1 MNEKQKI
8 IKRGK
13 FLPDIDIR
21 KIPNRMKPA
30 LLFLAVILS
39 FTAGATNRKVSIS
52 MKNAKVEQ
60 ALKAITR
67 QTGLGMAYSRQVV
80 DLDRRI
86 TVNVNDADVTN
97 VLDKITEGT
106 NLGYEIT
113 EDKVYLFEKSQ
124 PVAVAVKQN
133 GQEKRNVTGTVKD
146 IGGAPIIGGNV
157 VEKGTTNGSITGI
170 DGTFTLQV
178 ATGATLIISYIG
190 YVTREIAV
198 GNQSSLDI
206 ILEEDNLLLDEVVVV
221 GYGTV
226 QRKNFT
232 GSVSTVNVA
241 NSPIALS
248 PRTNAMDMLRGTVT
262 GATVS
267 RESDAGGSPS
277 IEVHGQKSIRSSSS
291 NPLVVLDGVVY
302 MGGWRDIDPATIE
315 SMSLLKDATSLA
327 AYGSQ
332 AANGV
337 LMITT
342 KKGKIGKPIISF
354 DGSLAVANKA
364 MTSKV
369 VRPDIW
375 IEKKN
380 ISRGVTDG
388 NPQAWMQATTY
399 ANYQAG
405 KITDWW
411 DYTTQTGITQN
422 YSVSVSGATEHL
434 NYYTSLSH
442 TDQKGI
448 VIGDQYKR
456 DAITARMQHD
466 ITDWLQVGAQVN
478 YSYNNYDG
486 VRAGME
492 SGMSELCVYAQ
503 PSRPNGMPERM
514 VGDIQDWA
522 MNPLWKTSATGYI
535 DDYDRYSTTLLK
547 GHALIKVPWITGLS
561 YRFNVAYSE
570 ENFKRDQFTHENY
583 YCADGFGGEERY
595 TEEMAAKFLSNTN
608 GSNQRRL
615 VTYYVLDNILNYT
628 NQFGKHFVDATAVYT
643 RDQNV
648 SNTRSMN
655 GSNFSAIGNTIL
667 GYNGLAFAGVQ
678 TVGNSIVRK
687 ANIGYLGRVQYNF
700 DNRYHLTASIRRDGS
715 SVFGAEKKWGVFPA
729 VGTAWTVTNENFMQ
743 SIDLVSLLKLKASWG
758 KNGNQSLN
766 PYGTLSTINLGRSG
780 GHGYVFDNSNISW
793 AQFVSA
799 IGNPELGWETT
810 TAVNAGFEIGVLNDR
825 IQLEWNTYKSQT
837 TDQIFSRTIPVMTN
851 GFTSTQAT
859 MGQVDNWGIEFTLN
873 TVNIKN
879 RDMEWSSMLN
889 FYINRNKLVDLYG
902 DGKDDKGS
910 SLFLGKSLGAIYT
923 YKIIGM
929 VQEDD
934 IEYITAN
941 NSVPGNPKFAN
952 INGSADGKITMS
964 NNDEED
970 DRTIVG
976 YNKENFRMNM
986 AQTFIYKNWE
996 LYALFTG
1003 IFSGGG
1009 YGMATNSGAYTNI
1022 AGFVD
1027 EENLWWT
1034 PENKSNTYPRINFTG
1049 GNYNPLM
1056 PYGFVRLQD
1065 LNLSYAVRPA
1075 TLQKLGIQRLRIY
1088 VSGKNI
1094 FTITKWKGGDPENRL
1109 QYSTVL
1115 RDNIYPLQR
1124 TFSLGVQLSF

>member
-1 MNEKQKI
+1 LLI
-8 IKRGK
+8 TYVGY
-13 FLPDIDIR
+13 LPQE
-21 KIPNRMKPA
+21 IP
-30 LLFLAVILS
+30 
-39 FTAGATNRKVSIS
+39 
-52 MKNAKVEQ
+52 
-60 ALKAITR
+60 
-67 QTGLGMAYSRQVV
+67 
-80 DLDRRI
+80 
-86 TVNVNDADVTN
+86 
-97 VLDKITEGT
+97 
-106 NLGYEIT
+106 
-113 EDKVYLFEKSQ
+113 
-124 PVAVAVKQN
+124 
-133 GQEKRNVTGTVKD
+133 
-146 IGGAPIIGGNV
+146 
-157 VEKGTTNGSITGI
+157 
-170 DGTFTLQV
+170 
-178 ATGATLIISYIG
+178 
-190 YVTREIAV
+190 V
-198 GNQSSLDI
+198 GNQTEFRITLSEDTKA
-206 ILEEDNLLLDEVVVV
+206 LEEVVVI

-226 QRKNFT
+226 ERKNFT

-241 NSPIALS
+241 NSPVSLS
-248 PRTNAMDMLRGTVT
+248 PRTNAMDALRGTVT
-262 GATVS
+262 GVTVS

-277 IEVHGQKSIRSSSS
+277 IEVHGQKSIRSTSS

-302 MGGWRDIDPATIE
+302 MGGWRDIDPATVE

-342 KKGKIGKPIISF
+342 KKGKIGKPVISF
-354 DGSLAVANKA
+354 EGSLAVANKA
-364 MTSKV
+364 MTPKV
-369 VRPDIW
+369 IRPDVW
-375 IEKKN
+375 TERKN

-399 ANYQAG
+399 ANYLEG
-405 KITDWW
+405 KTTDWW
-411 DYTTQTGITQN
+411 DYSTRTGITQN
-422 YSVSVSGATEHL
+422 YSVSVSGATEQI

-442 TDQKGI
+442 TDQIGI
-448 VIGDQYKR
+448 AIGDQYKR
-456 DAITARMQHD
+456 EAIMARLQNN
-466 ITDWLQVGAQVN
+466 ITDWLQVGTQVN

-486 VRAGME
+486 IRAGME
-492 SGMSELCVYAQ
+492 SGMNELSSYAQ

-522 MNPLWKTSATGYI
+522 MNPLWKTSKTGYI

-547 GHALIKVPWITGLS
+547 GHVLIKVPWIDGLS
-561 YRFNVAYSE
+561 YRFNGAYSE
-570 ENFKRDQFTHENY
+570 ENYKHDRFTHETY

-595 TEEMAAKFLSNTN
+595 TEEMAAKFLSNAN
-608 GSNQRRL
+608 GSNERRL
-615 VTYYVLDNILNYT
+615 ISYYVLDNILNYT
-628 NQFGKHFVDATAVYT
+628 NQLGKHFVDVTAVYT

-648 SNTRSMN
+648 SNTRNMN
-655 GSNFSAIGNTIL
+655 GSNFSAIGNTLL
-667 GYNGLAFAGVQ
+667 GYDGLAFASVQ
-678 TVGNSIVRK
+678 TVGNKITRK
-687 ANIGYLGRVQYNF
+687 ANIGYLGRLQYNF
-700 DNRYHLTASIRRDGS
+700 DDRYHLTASVRRDGS

-729 VGTAWTVTNENFMQ
+729 VGVAWTASRENFMQ
-743 SIDLVSLLKLKASWG
+743 SIEPIGFLKLKVSWG
-758 KNGNQSLN
+758 KNGNQSLD
-766 PYGTLSTINLGRSG
+766 PYGTLSTISLGRSG
-780 GHGYVFDNSNISW
+780 NHGYVFENSNTTNW
-793 AQFVSA
+793 AQYLSA

-810 TAVNAGFEIGVLNDR
+810 TAINAGFELGLLKDR
-825 IQLEWNTYKSQT
+825 IRLEWNTYKSQT
-837 TDQIFSRTIPVMTN
+837 TDQIFTRTIPVMTN

-873 TVNIKN
+873 TVNLKS
-879 RDMEWSSMLN
+879 RDFEWSSMLN

-910 SLFLGKSLGAIYT
+910 SRFLGKSLGAIYA
-923 YKIIGM
+923 YKIIGI

-934 IEYITAN
+934 TEYIAAN

-964 NNDEED
+964 NNDEGD

-976 YNKENFRMNM
+976 YTKENFRMNM
-986 AQTFIYKNWE
+986 AQTLTYKNWE

-1009 YGMATNSGAYTNI
+1009 YGMAVNSEAYTNI

-1034 PENKSNTYPRINFTG
+1034 PENRSNTYPRINFTG

-1065 LNLSYAVRPA
+1065 LSLSYTVQPT
-1075 TLQKLGIQRLRIY
+1075 TLRELGLQRLRVY